1 MATTKRR
8 STAKS
13 TTKRRTSTARKSSPQ
28 RASSRRSDDMSPYVT
43 AALATGAVTA
53 IAAAAAGAWFF
64 RNSDKSFSETAEEL
78 GGKIKDGIADA
89 RSKAETSARSFK
101 DKAAMFF
108 ADEPD
113 SQHDIAEEAMRLK
126 KSDRKTEHPV
136 DDTIESELKTGAI
149 SY

>member
-8 STAKS
+8 STDKS
-13 TTKRRTSTARKSSPQ
+13 TSKRSTSAARKSSPQ
-28 RASSRRSDDMSPYVT
+28 RSSSRRSDDMSPYVT
-43 AALATGAVTA
+43 AAIATGAVTA

-64 RNSDKSFSETAEEL
+64 RNSDKSFSETAEDL
-78 GGKIKDGIADA
+78 GEKIKDGIADV
-89 RSKAETSARSFK
+89 RVKAESGARTFK
-101 DKAAMFF
+101 EKAATFF
-108 ADEPD
+108 ASEPD

-126 KSDRKTEHPV
+126 QSGRKTEHPL

>member
-1 MATTKRR
+1 MATTKRGT
-8 STAKS
+8 TAKS

-28 RASSRRSDDMSPYVT
+28 RESSRRSDDMSPYVT
-43 AALATGAVTA
+43 AAIATGAVTA

-78 GGKIKDGIADA
+78 GGKIKGGIAEA
-89 RSKAETSARSFK
+89 KVKAGSSARSFK

-108 ADEPD
+108 AGEPD

-126 KSDRKTEHPV
+126 QSGRKTEHPV
-136 DDTIESELKTGAI
+136 DDTIESELQTGAI